1 MILKISL
8 AWLQLIRQKSR
19 LIVALA
25 GIAFADILMFM
36 QIGFQDA
43 LFTSAAQ
50 LHTNL
55 QGEIFL
61 ISTQSTALIAMKSF
75 SQRRLYQAFS
85 FDSVEAVSP
94 VYIDKALWKN
104 PQNKSTRGILVI
116 GFNPKWPVVNLPE
129 VKQNL
134 DKIKIPDIVLFDR
147 ASRAQFGSIAAEF
160 EQGEN
165 VITEV
170 GSRRI
175 KVGGIF
181 SLGASFGADGNI
193 ITSDLTF
200 FRIFPKR
207 QQGLIDIGAIKLKP
221 GANVAKTIKDMTA
234 KLPNDVKVLSHQD
247 FVEFEIN
254 YWKTGTAIGFI
265 FTLGTTMGFA
275 VGTVIVY
282 QILYTGVADHLPE
295 YATLKAMGY
304 TDFYLLGIVFQEALI
319 LAVLGYIP
327 GFLSSQGLY
336 NLTKNATSL
345 PMAMSIERASL
356 LLALTILMCCVSG
369 LFAVQKL
376 RAADPADIF

>member
-8 AWLQLIRQKSR
+8 AWLQLIRKKSR

-75 SQRRLYQAFS
+75 SQRRLYQALS

-147 ASRAQFGSIAAEF
+147 ASRTQFGSIAAEF

-247 FVEFEIN
+247 FIEFEIN

>member
-1 MILKISL
+1 MILKIRL
-8 AWLQLIRQKSR
+8 AWLQLIRKKSR

-50 LHTNL
+50 LHSNL

-75 SQRRLYQAFS
+75 SQRRLYQALS

-116 GFNPKWPVVNLPE
+116 GFNPKLPVVNLPE

-170 GSRRI
+170 GNRRI

-181 SLGASFGADGNI
+181 SLGASFGSDGNI
-193 ITSDLTF
+193 LTSDLTF
-200 FRIFPKR
+200 LRIFPKR
-207 QQGLIDIGAIKLKP
+207 QLGLIDIGAIKLKP
-221 GANVAKTIKDMTA
+221 GANVAKAIKDMTA
-234 KLPNDVKVLSHQD
+234 NLQNDVKVLSHQD
-247 FVEFEIN
+247 FIDFEKN

-327 GFLSSQGLY
+327 GFLFSQGLY

>member
-207 QQGLIDIGAIKLKP
+207 QQGLIDIGSIKLKP

-247 FVEFEIN
+247 FIEFEIN

-369 LFAVQKL
+369 LFAIQKL